1 MAANILDAR
10 IGFQNDIAV
19 IELSGEINA
28 QAEEAL
34 TAAYQKAETWKPKRI
49 LLDLAKVS
57 YINSTGIALIVSLLG
72 RARKTQTPLMIS
84 GLNEHYLEIFRITR
98 LADYFEIFPDEQAA
112 LAHSGA

>member
-1 MAANILDAR
+1 MAANMLDAR
-10 IGFQNDIAV
+10 VSFQNDTAV

-34 TAAYQKAETWKPKRI
+34 TAAYQKAETWKPKQV
-49 LLDLAKVS
+49 LLDLAQVT

-72 RARKTQTPLMIS
+72 RARKTQTHLMVC

-98 LADYFEIFPDEQAA
+98 LADYFEIFPDEKAA